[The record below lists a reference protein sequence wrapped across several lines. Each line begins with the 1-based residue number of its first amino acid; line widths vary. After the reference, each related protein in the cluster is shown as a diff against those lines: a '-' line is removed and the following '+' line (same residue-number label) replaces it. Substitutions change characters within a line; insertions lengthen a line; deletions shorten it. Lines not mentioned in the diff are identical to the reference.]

1 MIQILW
7 TPSMLIPAMER
18 PLDYPSMLTLA
29 RLRTLRLSILL
40 TLNLYVGTVSFLKP
54 DIASG
59 MLVQTFS
66 FQYLRDTYGIGFTAD
81 KICMA
86 RYGRI
91 FRYFHQ
97 EKVEG
102 KIIREG
108 KIMTYFDQKKVKP

>member
-18 PLDYPSMLTLA
+18 PLDCLSMLTLA
-29 RLRTLRLSILL
+29 RLRTLRLFNLL
-40 TLNLYVGTVSFLKP
+40 TLNLYARAVSFLKL
-54 DIASG
+54 DLLSWT
-59 MLVQTFS
+59 LVQIFS

-108 KIMTYFDQKKVKP
+108 KIMTYFD